1 MSVNALVI
9 EDHPGQ
15 GIIFRTALE
24 QLGYQV
30 QWIQDGKTAE
40 SALNEQTPEII
51 LLDLHLP
58 GLGGDK
64 LLERIH
70 NDPRFA
76 KTQVILTTA
85 DGTMA
90 DMLSSKVDLVLLKPI
105 GFDQLK
111 GLVGKIAKQQK

>member
-24 QLGYQV
+24 QLGYQA
-30 QWIQDGKTAE
+30 QLIQDGKAAE
-40 SALNEQTPEII
+40 SALEEQTPEII

-58 GLGGDK
+58 GVGGDK
-64 LLERIH
+64 LLEKIR
-70 NDPRFA
+70 NDARFA
-76 KTQVILTTA
+76 KTRVVLTTA
-85 DGTMA
+85 DGAMG
-90 DMLSSKVDLVLLKPI
+90 DMLRAKVDLVLLKPI

-111 GLVGKIAKQQK
+111 GLVGKLAKQQK